1 METVSKS
8 SVLTDVDDAETG
20 LVIPG
25 MKGVQGV
32 QGVTGVQEV
41 LNRDDLGQGRDVL
54 GCNAVQRPAP

>member
-25 MKGVQGV
+25 MKGV